1 MNSRRRAVIIAV
13 SGAALLLALVLV
25 RTNRSE
31 ASGTGHDVSARQ
43 LVTRRGDLVER
54 MVLTGEL
61 DAGSGAAITV
71 PALPQWQ
78 SAIKWIAADGTEVA
92 EGEKVVEL
100 DNSSFS
106 TDLEEKRRAVE
117 QALQQ
122 LNQKKAETVADGS
135 QKELEL
141 ERKKTEFD
149 KARIDAS
156 VPDSIVSRR
165 ELEDRQLRLRKA
177 EMELMKARDV
187 VSSAKRASAADRA
200 NLVLNLYKAR
210 REIAIATQAMDSLA
224 LKAPRR
230 GIFVVGE
237 HPWEG
242 RKILSGDSVWVGFPL
257 ARIPEMSTLQVIAAL
272 ADVDDGRI
280 SSGTP
285 VRIVLDAYPD
295 KTYAGQI
302 TDITPVAQEPARQS
316 LRRSFRVK
324 ITLNQIDL
332 QRMRPG
338 LSAKVTVERPARRG
352 VVLAPRASLD
362 LSGAQAQLIDAD
374 GERIKV
380 RVGACNAQECEI
392 LDGAGP
398 DLRLGR
404 VHG

>member
-1 MNSRRRAVIIAV
+1 MSGGVI
-13 SGAALLLALVLV
+13 LLLLLIV
-25 RTNRSE
+25 RTSRTE
-31 ASGTGHDVSARQ
+31 ASGTSQDLSGRE

-54 MVLTGEL
+54 MTLTGEL

-71 PALPQWQ
+71 PSLPQWQ

-92 EGEKVVEL
+92 ENEKVVEL

-106 TDLEEKRRAVE
+106 TDLEEKRRAEE

-122 LNQKKAETVADGS
+122 LNQKQSETVADSS

-149 KARIDAS
+149 KARIEAD

-165 ELEDRQLRLRKA
+165 EFEDRQLRLRKA
-177 EMELMKARDV
+177 GMELIKARDV
-187 VSSAKRASAADRA
+187 FTSAKRASAADRA
-200 NLVLNLYKAR
+200 NLMLSLDKAR
-210 REIAIATQAMDSLA
+210 REIAVANRAMDSLT

-280 SSGTP
+280 SSGMP

-324 ITLNQIDL
+324 VKLNQIDT

-338 LSAKVTVERPARRG
+338 LSAKVTVDRPARRA
-352 VVLAPRASLD
+352 VVLAPRAALD
-362 LSGAQAQLIDAD
+362 LSGAQAQLVNAEGD
-374 GERIKV
+374 RIKV
-380 RVGACNAQECEI
+380 RVGVCNAQECEI
-392 LDGAGP
+392 LEGAGP
-398 DLRLGR
+398 ELRLGR

>member
-1 MNSRRRAVIIAV
+1 MDSRRRAVIIAV
-13 SGAALLLALVLV
+13 SGAVLLLAVVLL
-25 RTNRSE
+25 RTTRSE
-31 ASGTGHDVSARQ
+31 ARGIGGDVAARQ
-43 LVTRRGDLVER
+43 LVTRRGDLIER

-100 DNSSFS
+100 DNSSFA
-106 TDLEEKRRAVE
+106 TDLEEKRRAEE

-122 LNQKKAETVADGS
+122 LSQKQSETVAEKS
-135 QKELEL
+135 QRELEL

-149 KARIDAS
+149 KARIEAS
-156 VPDSIVSRR
+156 VPESIVSRR

-177 EMELMKARDV
+177 EMEFVKARDV
-187 VSSAKRASAADRA
+187 VSSSGRAFASDRA
-200 NLVLNLYKAR
+200 NLALNLEKAR
-210 REIAIATQAMDSLA
+210 REIAVATRAMDSLT

-280 SSGTP
+280 APGMT

-295 KTYAGQI
+295 KAYAGQI
-302 TDITPVAQEPARQS
+302 SDITPVAQEPARQS

-324 ITLNQIDL
+324 IKLNQIDL

-338 LSAKVTVERPARRG
+338 LSAKVTIERPARRG

-362 LSGAQAQLIDAD
+362 LSDPQAQLIEAD
-374 GERIKV
+374 GDRLKV
-380 RVGACNAQECEI
+380 RVGACNAQDCEI
-392 LDGAGP
+392 LEGAGP
-398 DLRLGR
+398 DVRLGR
-404 VHG
+404 AHG